1 MSRESGSHFV
11 TDYNAMVDDF
21 METLPLDEAMETA
34 VGGNYR
40 GFGILQRQIVFQ
52 NGLNPDGYL
61 IDIGCGSGRT
71 AYALRAFAELRY
83 LGIDVVESLLAY
95 ATAMCERPD
104 WRFEKTTGLTIPETD
119 GVADMVSAFSL
130 FTHLLHEES
139 FAYLAEARRV
149 LKPGG
154 VIVFSFLDFAVEDHW
169 DVFLTCVDRIGV
181 PGHLNQFI
189 DTTAIRIWAE
199 HLDLEVLALH
209 GGDVTYV
216 VLEEPV
222 TLDDGSVY
230 RDRATL
236 GQSLA
241 VLRKPE

>member
-1 MSRESGSHFV
+1 
-11 TDYNAMVDDF
+11 
-21 METLPLDEAMETA
+21 
-34 VGGNYR
+34 
-40 GFGILQRQIVFQ
+40 
-52 NGLNPDGYL
+52 
-61 IDIGCGSGRT
+61 
-71 AYALRAFAELRY
+71 
-83 LGIDVVESLLAY
+83 LLAY

-189 DTTAIRIWAE
+189 DTTAIRVWAE